1 MPEERKLS
9 ADSTVDALLKR
20 IPSSLYRYSGLGGE
34 RLEWM
39 RRLVVESELYFAAPS
54 LFNDPL
60 DFKIPTSFEAPGD
73 VIEKHWRDLAQKSFA
88 SMPAEEKE
96 ANIQGLIR
104 DSGTS
109 DGRKRLEKKLLGVL
123 ANNGTACFATD
134 PTNMLMWSY
143 YADGH
148 KGAAVRFGMDLD
160 RILALG
166 TAFKEQGTD
175 LFPVEVEYEEAF
187 PNCNYYTADK
197 HERIKVV
204 LGTKSAAWKHEGE
217 WRIVLPGRCDC
228 YLKIP
233 PQIITGVI
241 LGMRIGAKEEEA
253 IRGWLAAK
261 RSPRVELLRV
271 VHKPNSFRLELAPA

>member
-1 MPEERKLS
+1 MSEERKLS

-60 DFKIPTSFEAPGD
+60 DFKIPTSFDAPGD
-73 VIEKHWRDLAQKSFA
+73 VVEKHWRDLAEKSFA
-88 SMPAEEKE
+88 SMPPEEKE
-96 ANIQGLIR
+96 AKIQGLVR

-109 DGRKRLEKKLLGVL
+109 EGRKRLEQKLLSVL

-143 YADGH
+143 YADSH
-148 KGAAVRFGMDLD
+148 RGAAVRFGMDLD

-175 LFPVEVEYEEAF
+175 LFPVEVEYKEEF

-204 LGTKSAAWKHEGE
+204 LGTKSVDTRGRVADRFARSVRLLFEGSATDHH
-217 WRIVLPGRCDC
+217 RCDSG
-228 YLKIP
+228 YADRP
-233 PQIITGVI
+233 
-241 LGMRIGAKEEEA
+241 E
-253 IRGWLAAK
+253 RGGGHSRMAG
-261 RSPRVELLRV
+261 
-271 VHKPNSFRLELAPA
+271 

>member
-1 MPEERKLS
+1 MPEERKMS
-9 ADSTVDALLKR
+9 ADSSVDALLKR
-20 IPSSLYRYSGLGGE
+20 IPSSLYRYSGLGGD
-34 RLEWM
+34 RLEWT
-39 RRLVVESELYFAAPS
+39 RRLVVDCEWYFPAPS

-60 DFKIPTSFEAPGD
+60 DFKIATSFDAPGE
-73 VIEKHWRDLAQKSFA
+73 VVEKHWRDLADKSFA
-88 SMPAEEKE
+88 SMPAKEKE
-96 ANIQGLIR
+96 ARIQGLIR

-109 DGRKRLEKKLLGVL
+109 DGRKRLEERLLGVL
-123 ANNGTACFATD
+123 ARNGTARLATD

-148 KGAAVRFGMDLD
+148 KGAAVRFGMDLE

-175 LFPVEVEYEEAF
+175 LFPVEVDYQEEF

-197 HERIKVV
+197 HARINVV
-204 LGTKSAAWKHEGE
+204 LGTKSSAWKHEGE

-241 LGMRIGAKEEEA
+241 LGMRVGAKEEA
-253 IRGWLAAK
+253 TIRGWLAK
-261 RSPRVELLRV
+261 RSPPVELLRV

>member
-1 MPEERKLS
+1 MSEERKLS

-60 DFKIPTSFEAPGD
+60 DFKIPTNCDAPSD
-73 VIEKHWRDLAQKSFA
+73 VVEKHWRDLAEKSFA

-96 ANIQGLIR
+96 AKIQNLIR

-109 DGRKRLEKKLLGVL
+109 EGRKRLERKLLSVL
-123 ANNGTACFATD
+123 AHNGTACFATD
-134 PTNMLMWSY
+134 PTNVLMWSY

-166 TAFKEQGTD
+166 AAFKKQGTD
-175 LFPVEVEYEEAF
+175 LFPVEVEYKEEF

-204 LGTKSAAWKHEGE
+204 LGTKSAAWTHEGE

-228 YLKIP
+228 YLKVP

-241 LGMRIGAKEEEA
+241 LGIRIGPREEEA
-253 IRGWLAAK
+253 IRGWLAK

-271 VHKPNSFRLELAPA
+271 VHKQNSFRLEIAPA

>member
-1 MPEERKLS
+1 MLEERKVS
-9 ADSTVDALLKR
+9 ADSSVDALLKR
-20 IPSSLYRYSGLGGE
+20 IPSSLYRYSGLGGD
-34 RLEWM
+34 RLEWT
-39 RRLVVESELYFAAPS
+39 RRLVVDSEWYFAAPS

-60 DFKIPTSFEAPGD
+60 DFKIATSFDAPGD
-73 VIEKHWRDLAQKSFA
+73 VVEKHWRDLAEKSLA
-88 SMPAEEKE
+88 SMPAKEKE
-96 ANIQGLIR
+96 ARIQGLIR

-109 DGRKRLEKKLLGVL
+109 DGRKRLEERLLGVL
-123 ANNGTACFATD
+123 AKNGTACLATD
-134 PTNMLMWSY
+134 PTNILMWSY

-160 RILALG
+160 RLLALG
-166 TAFKEQGTD
+166 TAFNEQGTD
-175 LFPVEVEYEEAF
+175 LFPVEVEYKEEF

-204 LGTKSAAWKHEGE
+204 LGTKSSAWKHEGE

-241 LGMRIGAKEEEA
+241 LGMRIGAQEEET
-253 IRGWLAAK
+253 IRGWLAK
-261 RSPRVELLRV
+261 RSPPVELLRV
-271 VHKPNSFRLELAPA
+271 VHKPNSFRLELALA

>member
-9 ADSTVDALLKR
+9 ADSSVDALLKR

-34 RLEWM
+34 QLEWM
-39 RRLVVESELYFAAPS
+39 RRLVVDSEWYFAAPS

-60 DFKIPTSFEAPGD
+60 DFKIPTSFEARAD
-73 VIEKHWRDLAQKSFA
+73 VIEKHWRDLAETSFA
-88 SMPAEEKE
+88 SMPTEEKE
-96 ANIQGLIR
+96 ARIQGLIR

-109 DGRKRLEKKLLGVL
+109 DGRKRLEEKLLGVL
-123 ANNGTACFATD
+123 ARNGTACLATD
-134 PTNMLMWSY
+134 PANMLMWSY

-148 KGAAVRFGMDLD
+148 KGAVVRFGMDLD

-175 LFPVEVEYEEAF
+175 LFPVEVEYEEEF

-204 LGTKSAAWKHEGE
+204 LGTKSAVVGYFEATP
-217 WRIVLPGRCDC
+217 RLTRLNPPPAIARLP
-228 YLKIP
+228 
-233 PQIITGVI
+233 
-241 LGMRIGAKEEEA
+241 
-253 IRGWLAAK
+253 
-261 RSPRVELLRV
+261 
-271 VHKPNSFRLELAPA
+271 